1 MIKFKNTLKIF
12 LPLVLF
18 LSFGCS
24 LKNDVRKD
32 TNSEQ
37 PANTSSY
44 TVSHNLNDLEEIYDN
59 MDYTKVIDKYAHYI
73 PSSASITRFRYYVIF
88 SMLDENSTYDIIDK
102 NIRQT
107 VDAMTN
113 NYLSDFP
120 DSVIPVFLFSDFDE
134 YKEFS
139 INTFKIDENDLS
151 PFGYYK
157 IPKNAIVIKFYK
169 WKGSVS
175 HEITHS
181 LIQFDFPDMPSWFNE
196 GLASL
201 HEKYIYKDGQMLGD
215 FSWRI
220 VALRHALE
228 HNTYTALQ
236 KLMETNDEELYD
248 SGRTSYYYAQAR
260 YLLMML
266 QKQGLLKKYYK
277 LFRETYNE
285 DNTGISQLE
294 KVTGEPLE
302 KIDKELID
310 YINSFELE
318 W

>member
-18 LSFGCS
+18 LFFGCS
-24 LKNDVRKD
+24 LKNDTRKD
-32 TNSEQ
+32 SYSYQ
-37 PANTSSY
+37 SDKAAKY
-44 TVSHNLNDLEEIYDN
+44 TVPHNLNDLEEVYDN
-59 MDYTKVIDKYAHYI
+59 MDYKKVIDKYSHYI
-73 PSSASITRFRYYVIF
+73 PSSATVTRFRYYVIF
-88 SMLDENSTYDIIDK
+88 SMLDENTTYELIDK

-107 VDAMTN
+107 IDAMTD

-139 INTFKIDENDLS
+139 TSTFGIEEDDLS
-151 PFGYYK
+151 PFGFYK
-157 IPKNAIVIKFYK
+157 ITKNAIVIKFYK

-220 VALRHALE
+220 IALRHSLE
-228 HNTYTALQ
+228 HNTYTGLR
-236 KLMETNDEELYD
+236 KLMETDDEELYD

-266 QKQGLLKKYYK
+266 QQQGLLKKYYK
-277 LFRETYNE
+277 LFKDTYDE

-294 KVTGEPLE
+294 KVTGKPLN
-302 KIDKELID
+302 KIDKELVEYVNGFD
-310 YINSFELE
+310 ME